1 MNAPIQ
7 QFLKDE
13 AAVSAMEY
21 ALLAFLIA
29 IVILGAIQIVG
40 TQLLGLYN
48 YVKDQITLAAQ

>member
-1 MNAPIQ
+1 
-7 QFLKDE
+7 
-13 AAVSAMEY
+13 MEY